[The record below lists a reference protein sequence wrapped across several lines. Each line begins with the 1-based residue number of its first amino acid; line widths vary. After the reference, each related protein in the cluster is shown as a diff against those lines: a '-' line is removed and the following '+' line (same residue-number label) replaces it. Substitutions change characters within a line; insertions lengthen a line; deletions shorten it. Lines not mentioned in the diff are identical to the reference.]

1 MTITPQELA
10 DIAVDLASMEVTEAD
25 VRALLI
31 DGELTALRAE
41 RDKLKRDL
49 DKVTAL
55 PPWWALSEKR

>member
-1 MTITPQELA
+1 MTITAEELA
-10 DIAVDLASMEVTEAD
+10 DVAVDLASMDVTEAD

-41 RDKLKRDL
+41 RDQLQKDL
-49 DKVTAL
+49 DKVTQL